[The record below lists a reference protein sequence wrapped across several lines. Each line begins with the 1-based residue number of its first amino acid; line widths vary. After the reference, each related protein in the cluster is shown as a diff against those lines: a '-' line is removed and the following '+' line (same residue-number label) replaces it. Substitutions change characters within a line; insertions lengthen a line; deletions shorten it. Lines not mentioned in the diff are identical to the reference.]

1 MDALTSLRVFREVVE
16 AGSFVKAAERLD
28 ISTAMTSKHVANLER
43 QLGVR
48 LLNRTTR
55 HLSLTEA
62 GNVYYE
68 QCSEALDI
76 LQAAEAGRCL
86 EHPDRIERGKGHAA
100 SKPSVEFL
108 SSDAAELLFVARDQ
122 PLLSCPALVDETGG
136 NRL

>member
-1 MDALTSLRVFREVVE
+1 MDALTSLRVFRDVVE

-62 GNVYYE
+62 GSVYYE
-68 QCSEALDI
+68 QCREALDI
-76 LQAAEAGRCL
+76 LQAAEAAVG
-86 EHPDRIERGKGHAA
+86 
-100 SKPSVEFL
+100 SQT
-108 SSDAAELLFVARDQ
+108 DQ
-122 PLLSCPALVDETGG
+122 PRGVASPRGG
-136 NRL
+136 DGGLEGMSESIAQRDPWG